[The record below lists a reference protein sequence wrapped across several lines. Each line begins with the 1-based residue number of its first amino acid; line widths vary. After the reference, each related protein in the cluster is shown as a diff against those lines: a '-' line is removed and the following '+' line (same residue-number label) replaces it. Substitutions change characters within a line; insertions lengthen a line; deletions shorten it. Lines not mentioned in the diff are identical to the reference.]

1 MTNPFEQLS
10 QGAEA
15 PTSKSAA
22 KAIADSLSLSLTKKG
37 ILRRRPLSFGKQIA
51 RDHFGWKRMGEK
63 RWQEILQIGLD
74 AGWFTIEGGKLLGS
88 LSPDEDAEETI
99 AEAGGG
105 SEETTEETEEDD
117 WEPPP
122 PPKNGRCGPK
132 MFDCGHWNWG
142 GDHASA
148 HKEGKCCA
156 NWSQQPSWQD
166 LKGEYLRPLPMN
178 VRRTQHKTDH
188 PGFPGYCCDSKGYYV
203 GGIGNNCR
211 FNKSKRKRC
220 PVHGGKPYEP
230 EIKKSKKKA
239 APKAVAAGSIKSNT
253 ENVDSYTDLGK
264 SITKDKKADLL
275 NVEEAIEQSLS
286 TEVEL

>member
-1 MTNPFEQLS
+1 MTNPFDELS
-10 QGAEA
+10 KGVQA

-22 KAIADSLSLSLTKKG
+22 EAIASVLLSSRTKRG
-37 ILRRRPLSFGKQIA
+37 DLRRRPVSFAKKLA

-74 AGWFTIEGGKLLGS
+74 AGWFTFEGGKLLGS
-88 LSPDEDAEETI
+88 LSPDEDEESSAPPANTI
-99 AEAGGG
+99 
-105 SEETTEETEEDD
+105 TDPEDD

-122 PPKNGRCGPK
+122 PPKNGRVGPK
-132 MFDCGHWNWG
+132 LFDCGHWNWG

-148 HKEGKCCA
+148 RKEGKCCA
-156 NWSQQPSWQD
+156 GWKQQPSWPD
-166 LKGEYLRPLPMN
+166 LKGDYVRPLPMN
-178 VRRTQHKTDH
+178 QRRTQHKTDH
-188 PGFPGYCCDSKGYYV
+188 PGFPGYCCDSKGYYI

-211 FNKSKRKRC
+211 WNKAKRKRC

-230 EIKKSKKKA
+230 EIKKPKKKA
-239 APKAVAAGSIKSNT
+239 APKVAAQGSIKTNT

-275 NVEEAIEQSLS
+275 NVEGAIEQSLS
-286 TEVEL
+286 SNVEL